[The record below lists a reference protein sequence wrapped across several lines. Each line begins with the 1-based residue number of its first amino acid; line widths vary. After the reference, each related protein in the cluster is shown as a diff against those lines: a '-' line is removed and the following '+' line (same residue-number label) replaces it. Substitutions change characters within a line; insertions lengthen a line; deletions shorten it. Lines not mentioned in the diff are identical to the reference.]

1 MSNLSYN
8 EKYNIM
14 TNRVIFADYIARKEL
29 NAQGNPLAL
38 NMGQPNNEASIFTA
52 IREGQVHTTG
62 DELAAY
68 LHQAALSG
76 PPSVPDPPTNL
87 CVIPGDSELTI
98 LFIPGF
104 NGNLPITEYK
114 YSTDGTTYIS
124 LGSTIDV
131 VNSVTITELTNGTIY
146 TIYLKAVNS
155 KGSSAASS
163 PVTAAPIPGSFNP
176 SNISGINLW
185 LDAQVV
191 DNVILTG
198 GRVTGWNDSAVSNDF
213 TANATGIINY
223 PTPGINS
230 RPSLEFATAIPTA
243 TYLQNASLNLAP
255 ANQLSL
261 FMVVSQTATGAG
273 NSELFYTRNDFTY
286 FDLFNNTNTTG
297 ELSLNSRNTTQQSTG
312 SNIVNSTNNIISV
325 VLDTSG
331 SIFLNGSGTN
341 VASTP
346 FAGLSL
352 NTPLR
357 WAISGGA
364 FKGYIGEVIT
374 YPSVLVLAS
383 RQKVEGYLAWK
394 WGIQGSLPVG
404 HPYKNAPPEAD

>member
-52 IREGQVHTTG
+52 IRDGQVHTTG

-68 LHQAALSG
+68 LNQAALSG
-76 PPSVPDPPTNL
+76 PPRVPDPPTNL
-87 CVIPGDSELTI
+87 CVIPNDSALTI
-98 LFIPGF
+98 IFIAGF

-114 YSTDGTTYIS
+114 YSTDGTTYTTVNYSGNS
-124 LGSTIDV
+124 L
-131 VNSVTITELTNGTIY
+131 TITGLTNGEVY
-146 TIYLKAVNS
+146 TITLKAVNS
-155 KGSSAASS
+155 KGLSAASS
-163 PVTAAPIPGSFNP
+163 SVSAAPIPDTFNP
-176 SNISGINLW
+176 SMISGIKLW
-185 LDAQVV
+185 LDAQVIS
-191 DNVILTG
+191 NVILTD
-198 GRVTGWNDSAVSNDF
+198 GRVTGWNDSAESNNF

-223 PTPGINS
+223 PLPGINS
-230 RPSLEFATAIPTA
+230 RPSLDFTTAIPTA
-243 TYLQNASLNLAP
+243 TYLQNASLNLSP
-255 ANQLSL
+255 TNTLTL
-261 FMVVSQTATGAG
+261 FMVLAQTATGAG
-273 NSELFYTRNDFTY
+273 NSELFYTRNDYTY

-297 ELSLNSRNTTQQSTG
+297 ELSLNARNTTQRSTG

-325 VLDTSG
+325 ILDTSG
-331 SIFLNGSGTN
+331 SIFLNGSTTN
-341 VASTP
+341 VASTA

-364 FKGYIGEVIT
+364 FKGYVGEVIT
-374 YPSVLVLAS
+374 YPSVLITAS
-383 RQKVEGYLAWK
+383 RQKIEGYLAWK

-404 HPYKNAPPEAD
+404 HPYKTAPPA